1 MAERPQAALSSR
13 PMGLLLAWLVIAAAV
28 VVAAWIVPGVDVE
41 GGFWSILLVAA
52 VLALVNVILGTILRI
67 FTFPLIVLTLGLFS
81 IVINMIVLW
90 VTTLLTDRLEIDGF
104 WAYFFAAL
112 VIAVVTALLSL
123 LLPERD

>member
-1 MAERPQAALSSR
+1 
-13 PMGLLLAWLVIAAAV
+13 MGLLLAWLVIAAAV

-41 GGFWSILLVAA
+41 GSFWSILLVAA

-112 VIAVVTALLSL
+112 VIAVVTALITF

>member
-1 MAERPQAALSSR
+1 
-13 PMGLLLAWLVIAAAV
+13 MGLLLAWLVIAAAV

-41 GGFWSILLVAA
+41 GGFWSVLLVAA
-52 VLALVNVILGTILRI
+52 ILGLVNVILGTFLRVLTLPLMI
-67 FTFPLIVLTLGLFS
+67 FTLGLFS

-104 WAYFFAAL
+104 WAYFLAAL
-112 VIAVVTALLSL
+112 VIAVVTALFSF

>member
-1 MAERPQAALSSR
+1 
-13 PMGLLLAWLVIAAAV
+13 MGLLLAWLVIAAAV

-41 GGFWSILLVAA
+41 GGFWSVLLVAA
-52 VLALVNVILGTILRI
+52 VLGLVNVIVGTILRVL
-67 FTFPLIVLTLGLFS
+67 TFPLLILTLGLFS

-112 VIAVVTALLSL
+112 VIAIVTAVFSF
-123 LLPERD
+123 LLPERE

>member
-1 MAERPQAALSSR
+1 
-13 PMGLLLAWLVIAAAV
+13 MGLLVSWLVIAAAV

-52 VLALVNVILGTILRI
+52 VLALVNVILGTILRVL
-67 FTFPLIVLTLGLFS
+67 TFPIMVLTLGLFS

-104 WAYFFAAL
+104 WAYFLAAL
-112 VIAVVTALLSL
+112 VIAVVTALLQL
-123 LLPERD
+123 LLPERE

>member
-1 MAERPQAALSSR
+1 
-13 PMGLLLAWLVIAAAV
+13 MGLLLAWLVIAAAV

-41 GGFWSILLVAA
+41 GGFWSVLLVAA
-52 VLALVNVILGTILRI
+52 ILGLVNVILGTLLRVLTLPLMI
-67 FTFPLIVLTLGLFS
+67 FTLGLFS

-104 WAYFFAAL
+104 WAYFLAAL
-112 VIAVVTALLSL
+112 VIAVVTALFSF

>member
-1 MAERPQAALSSR
+1 
-13 PMGLLLAWLVIAAAV
+13 MGLLVSWLVIAAAV

-52 VLALVNVILGTILRI
+52 VLGLVNLILGTILRVL
-67 FTFPLIVLTLGLFS
+67 TFPIMVLTLGLFS

-104 WAYFFAAL
+104 WAYFLAAL
-112 VIAVVTALLSL
+112 VIAVVTALLQL
-123 LLPERD
+123 LLPERE

>member
-1 MAERPQAALSSR
+1 MR
-13 PMGLLLAWLVIAAAV
+13 LLIYWLVIAAAV
-28 VVAAWIVPGVDVE
+28 VVAAWIVPDVDVR
-41 GGFWSILLVAA
+41 GGFWSILIVAA
-52 VLALVNVILGTILRI
+52 ILGVVNVILGTILRI
-67 FTFPLIVLTLGLFS
+67 LTFPLLILTLGLFS

-112 VIAVVTALLSL
+112 VIAVVTAVLSF

>member
-1 MAERPQAALSSR
+1 
-13 PMGLLLAWLVIAAAV
+13 MGLLVSWLVIAAAV

-52 VLALVNVILGTILRI
+52 VLGLVNLILGTILRVL
-67 FTFPLIVLTLGLFS
+67 TFPIMVLTLGLFS

-112 VIAVVTALLSL
+112 VIAIVTAVFSF
-123 LLPERD
+123 LLPERE

>member
-1 MAERPQAALSSR
+1 
-13 PMGLLLAWLVIAAAV
+13 MGLLVSWLVIAAAV

-52 VLALVNVILGTILRI
+52 VLALVNVILGTILRVLTLPI
-67 FTFPLIVLTLGLFS
+67 LVLTLGLFS

-104 WAYFFAAL
+104 WAYFFTAL
-112 VIAVVTALLSL
+112 VIAVVTALLSV

>member
-1 MAERPQAALSSR
+1 
-13 PMGLLLAWLVIAAAV
+13 MGLLLAWLVIAAAV

-41 GGFWSILLVAA
+41 GGFWSVLLVAA
-52 VLALVNVILGTILRI
+52 VLGLVNVILGTILRI
-67 FTFPLIVLTLGLFS
+67 LTLPLLILTLGLFS

-112 VIAVVTALLSL
+112 VIAIVTAVFSF

>member
-1 MAERPQAALSSR
+1 MS
-13 PMGLLLAWLVIAAAV
+13 LLLAWLVIAAAV

-41 GGFWSILLVAA
+41 GGFWSVLLVAA
-52 VLALVNVILGTILRI
+52 VLGLVNVIVGTILRVL
-67 FTFPLIVLTLGLFS
+67 TFPLLILTLGLFS

-112 VIAVVTALLSL
+112 VIAIVTAVFSF
-123 LLPERD
+123 LLPERE

>member
-1 MAERPQAALSSR
+1 MR
-13 PMGLLLAWLVIAAAV
+13 LLVSWLVIAAAV
-28 VVAAWIVPGVDVE
+28 VIAAWIVPGVDVE

-52 VLALVNVILGTILRI
+52 ILGIVNVILGTFLRVL
-67 FTFPLIVLTLGLFS
+67 TFPIMVLTLGLFS

-104 WAYFFAAL
+104 WAYFLAAL
-112 VIAVVTALLSL
+112 VIAVVTAVLEI

>member
-1 MAERPQAALSSR
+1 
-13 PMGLLLAWLVIAAAV
+13 MGLLVSWLVIAAAV
-28 VVAAWIVPGVDVE
+28 VAAAWIVPGVDVE

-52 VLALVNVILGTILRI
+52 ILGLVNVILGTILRI
-67 FTFPLIVLTLGLFS
+67 LTFPILILTLGLFS

-112 VIAVVTALLSL
+112 VIAVVTALVQL

>member
-1 MAERPQAALSSR
+1 
-13 PMGLLLAWLVIAAAV
+13 MGLLVSWLVIAAAV

-52 VLALVNVILGTILRI
+52 ILGLVNVILGTILRI
-67 FTFPLIVLTLGLFS
+67 LTFPILILTLGLFS
-81 IVINMIVLW
+81 IVINMIILW

-112 VIAVVTALLSL
+112 VIAVVTALVQL

>member
-112 VIAVVTALLSL
+112 VIAVVTALLSF

>member
-1 MAERPQAALSSR
+1 MN
-13 PMGLLLAWLVIAAAV
+13 LLLAWLVIAAAV

-41 GGFWSILLVAA
+41 GGFWSVLLVAA
-52 VLALVNVILGTILRI
+52 VLGLVNIILGTILRVL
-67 FTFPLIVLTLGLFS
+67 TFPILILTLGLFS

-112 VIAVVTALLSL
+112 VIAVVTAGFSF
-123 LLPERD
+123 LLPERE

>member
-1 MAERPQAALSSR
+1 
-13 PMGLLLAWLVIAAAV
+13 MGLLLAWLVIAAAV

-112 VIAVVTALLSL
+112 VIAVVTALLSF

>member
-1 MAERPQAALSSR
+1 
-13 PMGLLLAWLVIAAAV
+13 MGLLISWLVIAAAV

-52 VLALVNVILGTILRI
+52 ILGLVNVILGTILRI
-67 FTFPLIVLTLGLFS
+67 LTFPILVLTLGLFS

-112 VIAVVTALLSL
+112 VIAVVTALVQL

>member
-1 MAERPQAALSSR
+1 MN
-13 PMGLLLAWLVIAAAV
+13 LLLAWLVIAAAV

-41 GGFWSILLVAA
+41 GGFWSVLLVAA
-52 VLALVNVILGTILRI
+52 VLGLVNIILGTILRVL
-67 FTFPLIVLTLGLFS
+67 TFPILILTLGLFS

-112 VIAVVTALLSL
+112 VIAVVTAVFSF
-123 LLPERD
+123 LLPERE

>member
-1 MAERPQAALSSR
+1 
-13 PMGLLLAWLVIAAAV
+13 MGLLVSWLVIAAAV

-52 VLALVNVILGTILRI
+52 VLALVNVILGTILRVL
-67 FTFPLIVLTLGLFS
+67 TFPIMVLTLGLFS

-104 WAYFFAAL
+104 WAYFLAAL
-112 VIAVVTALLSL
+112 VIAVVTALLQL